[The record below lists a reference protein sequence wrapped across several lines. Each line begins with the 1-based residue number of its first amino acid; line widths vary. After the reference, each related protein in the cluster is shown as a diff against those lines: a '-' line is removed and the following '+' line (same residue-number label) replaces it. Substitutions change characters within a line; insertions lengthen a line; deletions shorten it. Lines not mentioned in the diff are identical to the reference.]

1 MALIPSLGT
10 ALSGMKTAQSQLS
23 IISSNVANVDTEGYT
38 RKIAQQKNV
47 ILAGYSQGVSIGE
60 VTRKVNEGLLKSY
73 LAANSLNGNLAAQNS
88 YLSKTEILLGTPE
101 GENSVSANV
110 AALQTAFDSF
120 ASDVTSSAGR
130 YNLLNQADTLTSRM
144 NYISEEIQK
153 LRGDAD
159 MNIAADVDEI
169 NKLLDTLD
177 NLNDQIVKYT
187 LLGYDGTADLLDQR
201 DQALRS
207 LSEKMDITYFKRDN
221 GEIVVQTTN
230 GITLLDNDPHYLS
243 HNAVAQAS
251 PTTTYAAGGIDGIY
265 VNGEDITASIKDGSI
280 KGLIEVR
287 DVILP
292 SLQSQLDELAGAL
305 KAQINSVHN
314 QGTAYHNTPS
324 ELTGTRT
331 FIDPDKQQIKIAE
344 GDVRFVIFDTNG
356 KQVATTSLKGGIGF
370 DSGSISEMAQEI
382 QDWLRSADGPNLPQ
396 AEVGVDK
403 NGKLFINTGDSNYTF
418 SIIDE
423 AGSAAG
429 TAQQPAKIEFDSNGN
444 GLYDREFEGFSSF
457 FGLNDFFVDNSSES
471 VYDSKVMSRSVNLG
485 LKDTV
490 TLSFSNS
497 SSGLNFGT
505 ITISPN
511 DSLQDIVNSIN
522 ENPALNGQISAA
534 LVPNGDGY
542 MLRISNASG
551 EQLEIAENVAP
562 GAQPSNL
569 LEKIGL
575 QPSNVNAAI
584 SLDIRSDLQTSPE
597 KIAGGSPQFDSATG
611 EYVQSPAANNIA
623 NALGEVFSASFD
635 FKQSGTIA
643 QTKTSLSNY
652 AATFVGNIA
661 SQTSNSEASLSYQT
675 ELTNSISLKEA
686 QISGVDI
693 DEELGQMI
701 IFQQTYAACAQAFTA
716 SKEILDMLLSI
727 V

>member
-10 ALSGMKTAQSQLS
+10 SLSGMKTAQSQLS

-265 VNGEDITASIKDGSI
+265 VNGEDITASIKDGF
-280 KGLIEVR
+280 
-287 DVILP
+287 
-292 SLQSQLDELAGAL
+292 
-305 KAQINSVHN
+305 N
-314 QGTAYHNTPS
+314 QG
-324 ELTGTRT
+324 
-331 FIDPDKQQIKIAE
+331 
-344 GDVRFVIFDTNG
+344 
-356 KQVATTSLKGGIGF
+356 
-370 DSGSISEMAQEI
+370 
-382 QDWLRSADGPNLPQ
+382 AD
-396 AEVGVDK
+396 
-403 NGKLFINTGDSNYTF
+403 
-418 SIIDE
+418 
-423 AGSAAG
+423 
-429 TAQQPAKIEFDSNGN
+429 
-444 GLYDREFEGFSSF
+444 
-457 FGLNDFFVDNSSES
+457 
-471 VYDSKVMSRSVNLG
+471 
-485 LKDTV
+485 
-490 TLSFSNS
+490 
-497 SSGLNFGT
+497 
-505 ITISPN
+505 
-511 DSLQDIVNSIN
+511 
-522 ENPALNGQISAA
+522 
-534 LVPNGDGY
+534 
-542 MLRISNASG
+542 
-551 EQLEIAENVAP
+551 
-562 GAQPSNL
+562 
-569 LEKIGL
+569 
-575 QPSNVNAAI
+575 
-584 SLDIRSDLQTSPE
+584 
-597 KIAGGSPQFDSATG
+597 
-611 EYVQSPAANNIA
+611 
-623 NALGEVFSASFD
+623 
-635 FKQSGTIA
+635 
-643 QTKTSLSNY
+643 
-652 AATFVGNIA
+652 
-661 SQTSNSEASLSYQT
+661 
-675 ELTNSISLKEA
+675 
-686 QISGVDI
+686 
-693 DEELGQMI
+693 
-701 IFQQTYAACAQAFTA
+701 
-716 SKEILDMLLSI
+716 
-727 V
+727 

>member
-1 MALIPSLGT
+1 M
-10 ALSGMKTAQSQLS
+10 
-23 IISSNVANVDTEGYT
+23 
-38 RKIAQQKNV
+38 
-47 ILAGYSQGVSIGE
+47 
-60 VTRKVNEGLLKSY
+60 
-73 LAANSLNGNLAAQNS
+73 
-88 YLSKTEILLGTPE
+88 
-101 GENSVSANV
+101 
-110 AALQTAFDSF
+110 QTAFDSF

-314 QGTAYHNTPS
+314 QGTAYPNTPS

-344 GDVRFVIFDTNG
+344 GDVRFVILTPTAN
-356 KQVATTSLKGGIGF
+356 
-370 DSGSISEMAQEI
+370 
-382 QDWLRSADGPNLPQ
+382 RLPQ
-396 AEVGVDK
+396 PRLK
-403 NGKLFINTGDSNYTF
+403 
-418 SIIDE
+418 
-423 AGSAAG
+423 AA
-429 TAQQPAKIEFDSNGN
+429 
-444 GLYDREFEGFSSF
+444 
-457 FGLNDFFVDNSSES
+457 
-471 VYDSKVMSRSVNLG
+471 
-485 LKDTV
+485 
-490 TLSFSNS
+490 
-497 SSGLNFGT
+497 SGLTAVRFPKWRKKSRTGCVQPT
-505 ITISPN
+505 VLTCPKRKS
-511 DSLQDIVNSIN
+511 
-522 ENPALNGQISAA
+522 ALI
-534 LVPNGDGY
+534 
-542 MLRISNASG
+542 
-551 EQLEIAENVAP
+551 
-562 GAQPSNL
+562 
-569 LEKIGL
+569 K
-575 QPSNVNAAI
+575 
-584 SLDIRSDLQTSPE
+584 
-597 KIAGGSPQFDSATG
+597 
-611 EYVQSPAANNIA
+611 
-623 NALGEVFSASFD
+623 
-635 FKQSGTIA
+635 
-643 QTKTSLSNY
+643 
-652 AATFVGNIA
+652 
-661 SQTSNSEASLSYQT
+661 
-675 ELTNSISLKEA
+675 
-686 QISGVDI
+686 
-693 DEELGQMI
+693 
-701 IFQQTYAACAQAFTA
+701 TA
-716 SKEILDMLLSI
+716 SSLLIRVTATILSRLSMKR
-727 V
+727 VLPREQPNNRPK